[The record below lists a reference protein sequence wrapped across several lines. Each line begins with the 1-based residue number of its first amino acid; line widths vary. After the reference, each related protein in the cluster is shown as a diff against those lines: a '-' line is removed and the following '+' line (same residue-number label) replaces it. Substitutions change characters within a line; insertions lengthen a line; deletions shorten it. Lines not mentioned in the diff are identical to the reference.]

1 MAYRTIYSRV
11 LSIWENVMSKDAL
24 SEAKHIKQV
33 SDAQISIASL
43 LVYANYIA
51 LFFNFISSTHTNKNI
66 IVRQAWE
73 LHKTGSICTILSAL
87 CGSDSNFRRKSMLW
101 RNLSGRSKS
110 AKSRIQLL
118 LLKLTFFMCSRWS
131 QWFACFFFYRTQLPR
146 SFTVF
151 FQEGFSCDEK
161 KSSAKRPTRVQF
173 RFYRRN
179 WSSRLSPISRTTNP
193 AKPLFRI
200 LRGVLIHDRHKSSYG
215 GKIRIREEIRRPDG
229 TSLVTIQKP
238 SERIIPK

>member
-161 KSSAKRPTRVQF
+161 KSSAKRPIRVSSFVSIVEIGRLVF
-173 RFYRRN
+173 RQYPARRIQQ
-179 WSSRLSPISRTTNP
+179 SRYFVSFVECSYTTDIKAAMEGKSEFAKRFAGPTGRLWLPYKSR
-193 AKPLFRI
+193 
-200 LRGVLIHDRHKSSYG
+200 
-215 GKIRIREEIRRPDG
+215 
-229 TSLVTIQKP
+229 
-238 SERIIPK
+238 PKG